1 MATVEISHA
10 ILPEKLEIQEE
21 VKKFLEKF
29 EERWKIS
36 SFKLDVRTYSPGGRK
51 KYSFHAKVV
60 ASDKVFIAKASSW
73 DIPSTLSILLKKLER
88 EIGKKLK
95 KERLKK
101 ISTAR
106 KILMKS
112 LEA

>member
-1 MATVEISHA
+1 MAVIEISHA

-36 SFKLDVRTYSPGGRK
+36 SFKIVVKVYSPKGRK
-51 KYSFHAKVV
+51 KYSFHARVV
-60 ASDKVFIAKASSW
+60 ASSKVFLAEASSW
-73 DIPSTLSILLKKLER
+73 DVPSTLSILLKKLEK

-95 KERLKK
+95 KERQEK
-101 ISTAR
+101 ISTSR

-112 LEA
+112 ES

>member
-1 MATVEISHA
+1 MATIEISHA
-10 ILPEKLEIQEE
+10 ILPEKLEIKEE
-21 VKKFLEKF
+21 VEKFLEKF
-29 EERWKIS
+29 EKRWKIS
-36 SFKLDVRTYSPGGRK
+36 SLKIDVRTYSREGRK
-51 KYSFHAKVV
+51 KYSFHAKIV
-60 ASDKVFIAKASSW
+60 ASDKIFIAKASSW
-73 DIPSTLSILLKKLER
+73 DITSTLSILFKKLER

-106 KILMKS
+106 KILMKT